1 MPTTPAAIPAGVMD
15 IRFARPFFDTFPLGV
30 LITDR
35 EGRIAY
41 CNDAQCRIDDM
52 EKSFLIGKLESEV
65 YGPYLGPG
73 IMNSC
78 QATGKPIL
86 GFVCHYRTVRG
97 KIVNGAYWVYP
108 LFENDEVSGAVCLTQ
123 LLSSKAPMFSGPFTG
138 EIPKNAGPLD
148 LPLEIDSQGTEE
160 EDAAPLQIVGANPEF
175 RKMLSVAQ
183 RTASSP
189 SPVMLCA
196 ETGCGKEVFVKAV
209 RAAGNRCNKPYQAI
223 NCSAIP
229 STLLEGIL
237 FGATRGSY
245 TGAVDRPG
253 LLEEANGGI
262 VYLDEV
268 DSMPLELQ
276 PKLLRVLQDM
286 RVRRLGSSK
295 ERSLDIKV
303 ISSIGASPAKILASG
318 KLRPDLFYR
327 LAVISIR
334 IPPLRERM
342 DDLEDLT
349 SHFLDKYNKVLH
361 KRITGVDDSVARLFR
376 LYNWPGN
383 VRELEHVIAGAVN
396 LAAWETTLH
405 MHHIPEHHRIAL
417 EGLLEPQT
425 GIDSALLSGF
435 TEPEFGR
442 SFREDFTPRGAGITP
457 LHARESEDLKS
468 ALRHTQGRLGRAAE
482 LLGISRQLL
491 HYKMKKHG
499 LSRKDFARGE

>member
-1 MPTTPAAIPAGVMD
+1 MPQAESPAFIPAGA
-15 IRFARPFFDTFPLGV
+15 FNLEFLQPFLDTLPLGV

-35 EGRIAY
+35 TGRITY
-41 CNDAQCRIDDM
+41 CNEAQCRIDDM
-52 EKSFLIGKLESEV
+52 EKSFIVGKLESEI

-78 QATGKPIL
+78 QEAGKPIL

-108 LFENDEVSGAVCLTQ
+108 LFAGGEVTGAFCLTQ
-123 LLSSKAPMFSGPFTG
+123 LLSTKAPMFSGPFTG
-138 EIPKNAGPLD
+138 EIPKEPGAVDVPLD
-148 LPLEIDSQGTEE
+148 IGSTAGEQAE
-160 EDAAPLQIVGANPEF
+160 AAPQKIVGANPEF

-189 SPVMLCA
+189 SPVMICA

-209 RAAGNRCNKPYQAI
+209 RASGNRCNKPYQAI

-237 FGATRGSY
+237 FGAVRGSY

-295 ERSLDIKV
+295 ERLIDVKV
-303 ISSIGASPAKILASG
+303 ISSIGASPAEVLASG

-342 DDLEDLT
+342 DDLDDLT
-349 SHFLDKYNKVLH
+349 EHFLNKYNKVLN
-361 KRITGVDDSVARLFR
+361 KRIAGVDDSVASLFR
-376 LYNWPGN
+376 LYHWPGN

-405 MHHIPEHHRIAL
+405 LHHIPEHHRIAL
-417 EGLLEPQT
+417 KGLPDAQT
-425 GIDSALLSGF
+425 RGHSTLLSGF
-435 TEPEFGR
+435 FAPEFSPEEADPPQHDGGIDPLDK
-442 SFREDFTPRGAGITP
+442 READHVRKA
-457 LHARESEDLKS
+457 LHL
-468 ALRHTQGRLGRAAE
+468 TGGRLGRAAE
-482 LLGISRQLL
+482 QLGISRQLL
-491 HYKMKKHG
+491 YYKMKKHG
-499 LSRKDFARGE
+499 IDKREFR